1 MARRKAIPESMV
13 EEEIAKLKQSPYVK
27 LAWQYKSKKYA
38 AQNARR
44 QYMYQLRWLESKG
57 KELAEN
63 GTTTETLRDTE
74 EGQTTIQE
82 FIERR

>member
-13 EEEIAKLKQSPYVK
+13 EEEIARLKQSPYVK
-27 LAWQYKSKKYA
+27 LAIRDQSKKYA
-38 AQNARR
+38 ARNARR

-74 EGQTTIQE
+74 EVQTTIQE
-82 FIERR
+82 LIERR

>member
-13 EEEIAKLKQSPYVK
+13 EEEIARLKQSPYVK
-27 LAWQYKSKKYA
+27 LAIRDKAKKYTA
-38 AQNARR
+38 RNARR

-74 EGQTTIQE
+74 EVQTTIQE

>member
-1 MARRKAIPESMV
+1 
-13 EEEIAKLKQSPYVK
+13 
-27 LAWQYKSKKYA
+27 
-38 AQNARR
+38 
-44 QYMYQLRWLESKG
+44 MYQLRWLESKG

-74 EGQTTIQE
+74 EVQTTIQE